1 MNLDL
6 VFLNNRMNINLA
18 IFQFDNLVERMEKK
32 NPKNELIEQMK
43 QQIID
48 LKNTRDFILS
58 MEQTFVGLSKSNFN
72 LERTNME
79 LRYENDKLKTQ
90 NNELL
95 KHVEL

>member
-32 NPKNELIEQMK
+32 NPKNELIEQLK

-48 LKNTRDFILS
+48 LKNTRDFMLS

-72 LERTNME
+72 LERLNME

-95 KHVEL
+95 KDVEL

>member
-32 NPKNELIEQMK
+32 NPKNELIEQLK

-48 LKNTRDFILS
+48 LKNTRDFMLS

-72 LERTNME
+72 LERLNME